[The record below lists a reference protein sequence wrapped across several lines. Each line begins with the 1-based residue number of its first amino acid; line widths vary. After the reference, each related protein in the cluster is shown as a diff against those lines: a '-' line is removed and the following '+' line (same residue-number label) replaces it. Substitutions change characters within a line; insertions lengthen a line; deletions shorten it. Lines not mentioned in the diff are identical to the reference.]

1 MEDETEEI
9 INIFRGFAKYFKK
22 AADILEADN
31 QKPLEERVTL
41 EKLEKHPKPFV
52 KDKLQVPDWM

>member
-1 MEDETEEI
+1 MENETEEI

-31 QKPLEERVTL
+31 QKPLEERA
-41 EKLEKHPKPFV
+41 KLEEQPKPFV
-52 KDKLQVPDWM
+52 KDKPTAPDWM

>member
-22 AADILEADN
+22 AADILEADA
-31 QKPLEERVTL
+31 QKPLNERVTL
-41 EKLEKHPKPFV
+41 QEQPKPLQR
-52 KDKLQVPDWM
+52 DKPQPMDWM